1 MINFE
6 EALNHP
12 LSIGPLILFNADGSA
27 RKSGKIRLAQIL
39 MSRSNEENADASRGN
54 TMYVVDLMA
63 LMRVVTAIPET
74 FEDLAIKLTSILS
87 NQRLSMSWLGC
98 RLLLW
103 KCHQSCREGKER
115 FRNKD
120 NYKITKKLLSNG
132 ENKTC
137 MIESLFRAIEEKRSH
152 LLNVLRTPQKIFSH
166 EQECGT
172 LKLIGCSPYSQMLSK
187 HKEAN
192 TKFIAVTMKALHL
205 KLLLYI

>member
-1 MINFE
+1 MY
-6 EALNHP
+6 
-12 LSIGPLILFNADGSA
+12 
-27 RKSGKIRLAQIL
+27 
-39 MSRSNEENADASRGN
+39 RSNEENADASRGN
-54 TMYVVDLMA
+54 TLYVVDLMA

-98 RLLLW
+98 KLLLW

-120 NYKITKKLLSNG
+120 NYKKLLSNG

-152 LLNVLRTPQKIFSH
+152 LLNVRRTPQKIFSH

-172 LKLIGCSPYSQMLSK
+172 LKLIGCSPYSKMLSN

-192 TKFIAVTMKALHL
+192 TKLIAVTMEALHL